1 MERNI
6 RKKGEGMFLWRK
18 GNLKQNRSGFWDLMI
33 NYIYTNKEIFLREL
47 ISNASDAMDKMY
59 YIALTDENIHF
70 NPSDYYIKISVDK
83 PNRILKVADTG
94 IGMTKDELS
103 DNLGRE
109 NTL

>member
-1 MERNI
+1 
-6 RKKGEGMFLWRK
+6 
-18 GNLKQNRSGFWDLMI
+18 
-33 NYIYTNKEIFLREL
+33 
-47 ISNASDAMDKMY
+47 
-59 YIALTDENIHF
+59 
-70 NPSDYYIKISVDK
+70 VDK